1 MTPPYPSLLGAL
13 AGVANASE
21 PLPGLATG
29 GQPAEAHLRALRD
42 AGAAVVLDIR
52 DPMEARPFDE
62 VAAVGGIGMRYINVP
77 VTSGALSDET
87 MERILAVLRNRS
99 ENAVFLH
106 CASGNRVGGP
116 LIAHLVLDNGM
127 DEDDAVEIAMRAGL
141 RSAELMEWGLDYAR
155 RKAG

>member
-1 MTPPYPSLLGAL
+1 MTSQLPSLLGAIR
-13 AGVANASE
+13 GVANASE
-21 PLPGLATG
+21 PLPGLVTG
-29 GQPAEAHLRALRD
+29 GQPAEAHLRALHE
-42 AGAAVVLDIR
+42 AGVAVVLDIR

-62 VAAVGGIGMRYINVP
+62 GATVGGIGMRYVNVP
-77 VTSGALSDET
+77 ITSGALNDES
-87 MERILAVLRNRS
+87 MERILRVLRDRGDQ
-99 ENAVFLH
+99 AVFLH

-127 DEDDAVEIAMRAGL
+127 EEDDAVELAMKAGL

>member
-1 MTPPYPSLLGAL
+1 MAPQLPALLSAI

-29 GQPAEAHLRALRD
+29 GQPAEAHLRALHE
-42 AGAAVVLDIR
+42 AGVAVVLDIR

-62 VAAVGGIGMRYINVP
+62 RATVGGIGMRYVNVP
-77 VTSGALSDET
+77 ITSGALSDES

-99 ENAVFLH
+99 EAAVFLH

-127 DEDDAVEIAMRAGL
+127 EEDDAVEVAMQAGL
-141 RSAELMEWGLDYAR
+141 RSAEIMEWGLDYAR

>member
-1 MTPPYPSLLGAL
+1 MTPQDPSLLTAL
-13 AGVANASE
+13 TGVANASE

-29 GQPAEAHLRALRD
+29 GQPGETHLRALRD

-52 DPMEARPFDE
+52 DPMEARHFDE

-99 ENAVFLH
+99 EAAVFLH

-155 RKAG
+155 RKAS

>member
-1 MTPPYPSLLGAL
+1 MTPQLPSLLGAI

-29 GQPAEAHLRALRD
+29 GQPAEAHLRALHD
-42 AGAAVVLDIR
+42 AGVAVVLDIR

-62 VAAVGGIGMRYINVP
+62 GAAAGGIGMRYVNVP
-77 VTSGALSDET
+77 ITSGALSDES
-87 MERILAVLRNRS
+87 MDRILAVLRNRS
-99 ENAVFLH
+99 EGAVFFH

-141 RSAELMEWGLDYAR
+141 RSAEMMEWGLDYAR
-155 RKAG
+155 RKAS

>member
-1 MTPPYPSLLGAL
+1 MTPQHPSLLDAI
-13 AGVANASE
+13 AGVSNACE

-52 DPMEARPFDE
+52 DPMEVRPFDE
-62 VAAVGGIGMRYINVP
+62 AAAVAGIGMRYVNVP
-77 VTSGALSDET
+77 ISSGALSDDA
-87 MERILAVLRNRS
+87 MARILTVLRDRADG
-99 ENAVFLH
+99 AVFFH

-116 LIAHLVLDNGM
+116 LIAHLVLDNDM
-127 DEDDAVEIAMRAGL
+127 DEEDAVETAMGAGL
-141 RSAELMEWGLDYAR
+141 RSAEMMEWGLEYAR

>member
-1 MTPPYPSLLGAL
+1 MTPQLPSLLGAI

-29 GQPAEAHLRALRD
+29 GQPAEAHLRALHD
-42 AGAAVVLDIR
+42 AGVAVVLDIR

-62 VAAVGGIGMRYINVP
+62 GAAAGRIGMRYVNVP
-77 VTSGALSDET
+77 ITSGALSDES
-87 MERILAVLRNRS
+87 MDRILAVLRNRS
-99 ENAVFLH
+99 EGAVFFH

-141 RSAELMEWGLDYAR
+141 RSAEIMEWGLDYAR
-155 RKAG
+155 RKAS

>member
-77 VTSGALSDET
+77 VTSGALSDDT

-99 ENAVFLH
+99 EHAVFLH

-155 RKAG
+155 RKAS